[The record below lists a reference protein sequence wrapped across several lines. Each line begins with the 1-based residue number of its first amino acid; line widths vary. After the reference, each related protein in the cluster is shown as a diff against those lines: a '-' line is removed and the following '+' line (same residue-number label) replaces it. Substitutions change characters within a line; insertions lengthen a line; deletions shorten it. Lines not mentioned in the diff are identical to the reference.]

1 MILPTGRQISVRV
14 EPDVPCGAGP
24 REPVSVCQR
33 RQCPSLQRGTESGEA
48 PDLKG
53 PCGLTQQLITPR
65 LAQDPG
71 IFVPLW
77 SGKASVMEDGG
88 LDSDLT

>member
-1 MILPTGRQISVRV
+1 MANLSEGRACCALRGWTQGTGI
-14 EPDVPCGAGP
+14 
-24 REPVSVCQR
+24 CQR
-33 RQCPSLQRGTESGEA
+33 RQCPSLPRGTESGRA

-53 PCGLTQQLITPR
+53 PCGLTQQLITPW

-77 SGKASVMEDGG
+77 SGKAPVMEDGG